1 MNSKKQ
7 TVLAFKQ
14 FKPREADAGPQA
26 LNLEKSEQPQAP
38 QETKDQEVFSA
49 SNGSSS
55 ARPNADDC
63 DSVNMGNVAGSVTE
77 EEQRQAELAA
87 MEPKK

>member
-14 FKPREADAGPQA
+14 SKPREAGDGPPA
-26 LNLEKSEQPQAP
+26 LNLEKSEQPEGP
-38 QETKDQEVFSA
+38 QKAKDQDVLSA
-49 SNGSSS
+49 SDGSSS
-55 ARPNADDC
+55 AQQNADEC

-77 EEQRQAELAA
+77 EEQR
-87 MEPKK
+87 